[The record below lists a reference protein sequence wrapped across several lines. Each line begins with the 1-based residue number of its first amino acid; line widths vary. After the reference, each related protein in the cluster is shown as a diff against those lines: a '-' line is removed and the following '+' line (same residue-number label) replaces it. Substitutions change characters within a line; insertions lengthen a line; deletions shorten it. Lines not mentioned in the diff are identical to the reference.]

1 MAANSGTLHD
11 YRVRVLQP
19 DEVATVLAPAFGATL
34 LSELTHLPTGI
45 ASSREAPVELA
56 PGARSGPHHH
66 GPVESL
72 MLVLSGRVVVRWGKR
87 LEHST
92 VAGPGEFVLVA
103 PWTPHE
109 ECNDKAAGALRYR
122 QLGDDLAH
130 IPLDSGHR
138 TPC

>member
-11 YRVRVLQP
+11 NRVRVLQP
-19 DEVATVLAPAFGATL
+19 DEVAIVLAPALGATL

-72 MLVLSGRVVVRWGKR
+72 MLVLSGRALVQWGAR

-92 VAGPGEFVLVA
+92 TAEPGEFILVA

-109 ECNDKAAGALRYR
+109 ESNDEIDGELRYQ
-122 QLGDDLAH
+122 QLGDDLLH
-130 IPLDSGHR
+130 IPLDFGHG
-138 TPC
+138 TQC